1 MLTEA
6 NDSGILTVR
15 ESKIPPRGRTPFL
28 NSGPNPCASLHP
40 ERVHLMATAAAAA
53 ANPKLRFFHH
63 PSAAEVSRH
72 LLKFPGP
79 SHPRHRNT
87 PACQY
92 IWRGLPLAH
101 SHRNR
106 VPIPIITP
114 DQRIRNVSVHQ
125 YAPERGYHRA
135 LAPQAVPSSAPRSE
149 SRADATLA
157 PYKYLLGRAKD
168 GASRSDPVKAGDVL
182 RVI

>member
-1 MLTEA
+1 
-6 NDSGILTVR
+6 
-15 ESKIPPRGRTPFL
+15 
-28 NSGPNPCASLHP
+28 
-40 ERVHLMATAAAAA
+40 MATAAAAA

-79 SHPRHRNT
+79 SHPRHRNI
-87 PACQY
+87 PAYQK
-92 IWRGLPLAH
+92 L
-101 SHRNR
+101 
-106 VPIPIITP
+106 
-114 DQRIRNVSVHQ
+114 RNVSVHQ

-157 PYKYLLGRAKD
+157 PYKCLLGRDKD

>member
-6 NDSGILTVR
+6 NDTGVLMDQTHVLA
-15 ESKIPPRGRTPFL
+15 P
-28 NSGPNPCASLHP
+28 LHP
-40 ERVHLMATAAAAA
+40 ERVRLMATAAAAT
-53 ANPKLRFFHH
+53 ANPKLPFFHH
-63 PSAAEVSRH
+63 SSATKVSRH
-72 LLKFPGP
+72 VSKFPGP
-79 SHPRHRNT
+79 SHPRQRNHHGSSV
-87 PACQY
+87 
-92 IWRGLPLAH
+92 WRGLPLAH
-101 SHRNR
+101 SHRNG
-106 VPIPIITP
+106 VPVPIITP
-114 DQRIRNVSVHQ
+114 DQKIQNLSVHQ